1 MRSGKNH
8 IYILGSGAI
17 GKALAVFLR
26 ISGQKV
32 TLIRGSVNDGSVKT
46 ERIRVE
52 MQDGTVSEAD
62 IEIRTLDTL
71 PEIDGIIVLANK
83 SFGNQQLAVSL
94 KGKTG
99 NSPIVLLQNG
109 LGVEQPFVE
118 QEFSELYRC
127 VLFVTSQA
135 VDDLTVR
142 FKPVGVSPIGIEQG
156 SYDHLENIVE
166 QLHTPEFS
174 FKSEANM
181 EHIIWKKAI
190 ANCVFN
196 SVCPLLE
203 ADNGIFHRNA
213 GALEIA
219 RRIIAECV
227 TIAKTKNV
235 LLEPI
240 EVEES
245 LLLISK
251 SSDGQLIS
259 TLQDIRKGR
268 RTEIDTLNFEI
279 VRIADSLNI
288 SEAVRETKLL
298 GELTKIKSETG
309 ALH

>member
-1 MRSGKNH
+1 MRSGKKH
-8 IYILGSGAI
+8 IYIIGSGAI

-46 ERIRVE
+46 ESIRVE

-94 KGKTG
+94 KGKAG

-109 LGVEQPFVE
+109 LGVEKAFVDQGFAE
-118 QEFSELYRC
+118 IYRC
-127 VLFVTSQA
+127 VLFVTSQT

-142 FKPVGVSPIGIEQG
+142 FKPVGICPVGIEQG
-156 SYDHLENIVE
+156 SVDHLEDIVQ

-174 FKSEANM
+174 FKSEADIQ
-181 EHIIWKKAI
+181 HIIWKKAI

-203 ADNGIFHRNA
+203 ADNGIFHRNM

-227 TIAKTKNV
+227 TIAKAKNI
-235 LLEPI
+235 LLEPT

-245 LLLISK
+245 LLLISR

-259 TLQDIRKGR
+259 TLQDIYNKRK
-268 RTEIDTLNFEI
+268 TEIDTLNFEI
-279 VRIADSLNI
+279 VRIAESLGR
-288 SEAVRETKLL
+288 SEAVLETKLL
-298 GELTKIKSETG
+298 GELTKIKSEMNV
-309 ALH
+309 

>member
-46 ERIRVE
+46 ESIRVE
-52 MQDGTVSEAD
+52 MQNGTVSEAD

-109 LGVEQPFVE
+109 LGVEQPFVD
-118 QEFSELYRC
+118 QDFSEIYRC
-127 VLFVTSQA
+127 VLFVTSQT
-135 VDDLTVR
+135 VNDSTVR
-142 FKPVGVSPIGIEQG
+142 FKPVSICPIGIELG
-156 SYDHLENIVE
+156 SMESLQNIVQ

-174 FKSEANM
+174 FKSEANIQ
-181 EHIIWKKAI
+181 HIIWKKAI

-203 ADNGIFHRNA
+203 ADNGIFYRNPEA
-213 GALEIA
+213 FEIA

-227 TIAKTKNV
+227 SIAKAKNIP
-235 LLEPI
+235 LEAK

-259 TLQDIRKGR
+259 TLQDIRNKR
-268 RTEIDTLNFEI
+268 KTEIDTLNFEI
-279 VRIADSLNI
+279 VRIAESLGK
-288 SEAVRETKLL
+288 SEAVLETKLL
-298 GELTKIKSETG
+298 GELTKIKSEMNM
-309 ALH
+309 

>member
-1 MRSGKNH
+1 MRSGKKH
-8 IYILGSGAI
+8 IYIIGSGAI

-46 ERIRVE
+46 ESIRVE

-109 LGVEQPFVE
+109 LGVEKTFVDQGFAE
-118 QEFSELYRC
+118 VYRC
-127 VLFVTSQA
+127 VLFVTSQT

-142 FKPVGVSPIGIEQG
+142 FKPVGICPVGIEQG
-156 SYDHLENIVE
+156 GVDHLEDIVQ

-174 FKSEANM
+174 FKSEADIQ
-181 EHIIWKKAI
+181 HIIWKKAI

-203 ADNGIFHRNA
+203 ADNGIFHRNM

-227 TIAKTKNV
+227 TIAKAKNI
-235 LLEPI
+235 LLEPT

-245 LLLISK
+245 LLLISR

-259 TLQDIRKGR
+259 TLQDIYNKRK
-268 RTEIDTLNFEI
+268 TEIDTLNFEI
-279 VRIADSLNI
+279 VRIADSLGR
-288 SEAVRETKLL
+288 SEAVLETKLL
-298 GELTKIKSETG
+298 GELTKIKSEMDV
-309 ALH
+309 

>member
-32 TLIRGSVNDGSVKT
+32 TLIRGSVNNGSVKT
-46 ERIRVE
+46 ESIRVE
-52 MQDGTVSEAD
+52 MQNGTVSEAD

-71 PEIDGIIVLANK
+71 PEIDGIVVLANK

-109 LGVEQPFVE
+109 LGVEQPFVD
-118 QEFSELYRC
+118 QDFSEIYRC
-127 VLFVTSQA
+127 VLFVTSQT
-135 VDDLTVR
+135 VNDSTVR
-142 FKPVGVSPIGIEQG
+142 FKPVSICPIGIELG
-156 SYDHLENIVE
+156 SMESLQNIVQ

-174 FKSEANM
+174 FKSEANIQ
-181 EHIIWKKAI
+181 HIIWKKAI

-203 ADNGIFHRNA
+203 ADNGIFYRNA
-213 GALEIA
+213 EAFEIA

-227 TIAKTKNV
+227 TIAKAKNIA
-235 LLEPI
+235 LEAK

-259 TLQDIRKGR
+259 TLQDIRNKR
-268 RTEIDTLNFEI
+268 KTEIDTLNFEI
-279 VRIADSLNI
+279 VRIAESLGK
-288 SEAVRETKLL
+288 SEAVLETKLL
-298 GELTKIKSETG
+298 GELTKIKSEMNM
-309 ALH
+309 